1 MWPLNQGWKVAA
13 MSQFTRRRRSF
24 FTSANIQAEW
34 EWHQFRGD
42 TKEYQRA
49 VNTVQLHSQGKEK
62 CKVNNAVSTQC
73 AQTRQNKPNF
83 ICARVRP
90 SCRRGKEGAYSVIQP
105 SAADRS
111 RHFVR
116 RGFKKDTLTG
126 KVNYGWSRGKKEK
139 TGINVEEYLKKW
151 RFPSEV
157 TTPAPPTPRVNPICW
172 EG

>member
-1 MWPLNQGWKVAA
+1 MAA
-13 MSQFTRRRRSF
+13 VSQFTRTRRRSF
-24 FTSANIQAEW
+24 FTGAKIQAAC

-62 CKVNNAVSTQC
+62 CKVNNAVSSQR

-83 ICARVRP
+83 ICARVWP
-90 SCRRGKEGAYSVIQP
+90 SRRRGKEAAYSVIQP
-105 SAADRS
+105 SGADRS

-157 TTPAPPTPRVNPICW
+157 TTPTHPRVNPICW